1 VNFCTLYLYFS
12 YINNIMAQPSK
23 GRNTNNTTASKA
35 VKQPTFPELSQTFKY
50 FPYLTHKMAM
60 IIVGIVGFTFYITSI
75 NGEYA
80 LDDGI
85 IIHQNDHVLKGFR
98 GVPDILT
105 KDAYESF
112 YRRMCATDQLAGG
125 RYRPLSV
132 VSFAVEQQFIQPYRT
147 GLYMKVEDSN
157 HDGILNKDKVS
168 YTTPCGRPE
177 TNYEYNDFV
186 DLNNNGLPEG
196 NECYPCW
203 DRNQNFKNE
212 WDEDLNVDGVFNEV
226 DCQVYGANV
235 RHFNNIWT
243 FALGCVF
250 LYLVFSKYFFRT
262 NQDLAFLAALLF
274 TMHPIHSEA
283 IANVK
288 SRDEIFSLIFVSLT
302 FLYAFQYLELKRT
315 KDLFWASVMFLLAL
329 LSKEYA
335 IMLLVLVPLAV
346 YTFTENDIDLKE
358 YFTSKLGYK
367 ILIVLMVGLPVLI
380 LHKTV
385 INELDFSKTLKRI
398 ISFGILVV
406 GSYMA
411 LKKENSGP
419 RMARLKKF
427 VLTTDLKNIMIIAIA
442 FITCATVM
450 LLLKRNFDM
459 TARPDAKPIRS
470 FWFFPFLYLGVTAL
484 FFSKTFRTNK
494 FINLMSW
501 FGFIM
506 LFYLGMRLVAV
517 KLKPGVPDTEI
528 LNNPYLLAN
537 GEERFCTKV
546 FVLSKYLWLQVFP
559 HPLSS
564 DYSYNTIEYRHFTS
578 WDFIVSFIIHIGM
591 VIGAVYYT
599 IKKHVLG
606 FALMT
611 YIFFALLIGNV
622 LMDIGATM
630 GERLIF
636 HSSLGFS
643 IASAWLLLKGFDKLS
658 NVTINV
664 RKAALALIV
673 LVVGFLYGCKTWERN
688 WDWKNDVTLFLKDV
702 KTMPNS
708 VLVLGNA
715 GARWV
720 DLADTKEVTGVN
732 VVGQDSTRY
741 NDYNGTLKITDEEVK
756 QGGYANRREA
766 ALYKGINFLKHA
778 IELHPRYVNGYLN
791 LGLAHFK
798 LKKDFE
804 ALYYWKLAERL
815 YPNNPYLRN
824 YYAVYYNDLKNR
836 GAMAFS
842 RGRMDS
848 AAIHYRKATI
858 LDPNNAEGWYNLGG
872 AYFNSQRY
880 VLAKQAWERALQINP
895 NYQEVKKVMPMLTP
909 QMLGQAP
916 QNLVP
921 QPVNKN

>member
-1 VNFCTLYLYFS
+1 
-12 YINNIMAQPSK
+12 MAQPSK
-23 GRNTNNTTASKA
+23 GT
-35 VKQPTFPELSQTFKY
+35 KQPTFPELTQKFKY
-50 FPYLTHKMAM
+50 FPFLTHKMAM

-85 IIHQNDHVLKGFR
+85 IIHQNDHVIKGFR
-98 GVPDILT
+98 GIGDILT

-132 VSFAVEQQFIQPYRT
+132 VSFAIEQQFIHPYRT

-157 HDGILNKDKVS
+157 KNGILDKDKVT
-168 YTTPCGRPE
+168 YITPCGRQE
-177 TNYEYNDFV
+177 TNYEFNEFV

-203 DRNQNFKNE
+203 DLNQNFKNDF
-212 WDEDLNVDGVFNEV
+212 DEDLNVDGVFNEV
-226 DCQVYGANV
+226 DCQVYGARV

-243 FALGCVF
+243 YALGCVF
-250 LYLVFSKYFFRT
+250 LYLVFAKYFFRN

-302 FLYAFQYLELKRT
+302 FLYSFQYLETKKT
-315 KDLFWASVMFLLAL
+315 KDLVWASIMFLLAL
-329 LSKEYA
+329 LAKEYA
-335 IMLLVLVPLAV
+335 VMLMIMIPLAV
-346 YTFTENDIDLKE
+346 YTFTENNVQE
-358 YFTSKLGYK
+358 YFNTKLALK
-367 ILIVLMVGLPVLI
+367 ILGVTLVAVPVLV
-380 LHKTV
+380 LHKTLIHQVGDSKTIQRLISLAILVGGSYLV
-385 INELDFSKTLKRI
+385 INYLSTTE
-398 ISFGILVV
+398 
-406 GSYMA
+406 
-411 LKKENSGP
+411 
-419 RMARLKKF
+419 RMAKLRKF
-427 VLTTDLKNIMIIAIA
+427 VVDKDIKNILIIAVA
-442 FITCATVM
+442 FIVCATCM
-450 LLLKRNFDM
+450 LMMKRHYDM
-459 TARPDAKPIRS
+459 TARPDSKPMRS
-470 FWFFPFLYLGVTAL
+470 FWFFPILYFIVMAL

-494 FINLMSW
+494 FINLMCW
-501 FGFIM
+501 LGFVM

-537 GEERFCTKV
+537 EQEQFCTKTY
-546 FVLSKYLWLQVFP
+546 VLSKYLWLQIFP

-564 DYSYNTIEYRHFTS
+564 DYSYNTILYRHWGS
-578 WDFIVSFIIHIGM
+578 WDFILSLIIHIG
-591 VIGAVYYT
+591 ILIAGIYYT
-599 IKKHVLG
+599 VKKHVLG
-606 FALMT
+606 FAIMV
-611 YIFFALLIGNV
+611 YILFALLIGNV

-636 HSSLGFS
+636 HSNIGFC
-643 IASAWLLLKGFDKLS
+643 IAMAWFILKGFDKLANIS
-658 NVTINV
+658 MNVKKVSIAV
-664 RKAALALIV
+664 IIV
-673 LVVGFLYGCKTWERN
+673 IVGFLYGCKTWERN

-702 KTMPNS
+702 THKPHS

-720 DLADTKEVTGVN
+720 DLADTKEVTGIN
-732 VVGQDSTRY
+732 IVGQDSTKF

-766 ALYKGINFLKHA
+766 ALYKGIKFLKHA
-778 IELHPRYVNGYLN
+778 VELHPRYVNGYLN

-804 ALYYWKLAERL
+804 ALYYWKMAERL

-824 YYAVYYNDLKNR
+824 YYIVYYNDLKNR
-836 GAMAFS
+836 GAMAFN

-848 AAIHYRKATI
+848 AAILYRKATI

-872 AYFNSQRY
+872 AYFNTGRY
-880 VLAKQAWERALQINP
+880 MQAKQSWERALMINP
-895 NYQEVKKVMPMLTP
+895 NYQEVKKVLPMITP
-909 QMLGQAP
+909 QMLGQQQP
-916 QNLVP
+916 QVVLP
-921 QPVNKN
+921 SAIKR

>member
-1 VNFCTLYLYFS
+1 
-12 YINNIMAQPSK
+12 MAQPTK
-23 GRNTNNTTASKA
+23 GSSATVKGL
-35 VKQPTFPELSQTFKY
+35 KQPTFPELSTTFKY
-50 FPYLTHKMAM
+50 FPFLTHKMAM
-60 IIVGIVGFTFYITSI
+60 ILVGIVGFTFYITSI

-85 IIHQNDHVLKGFR
+85 IIHQNDHVIKGFR
-98 GVPDILT
+98 GIKDILT

-132 VSFAVEQQFIQPYRT
+132 VSFAIEQQFIHPYRT

-157 HDGILNKDKVS
+157 KNGVLDKEKVN
-168 YTTPCGRPE
+168 YITPCGRPE
-177 TNYEYNDFV
+177 TNYEYNESIDV
-186 DLNNNGLPEG
+186 NNDGIVQA
-196 NECYPCW
+196 NECYTCW
-203 DRNQNFKNE
+203 DQNQNFKNDFE
-212 WDEDLNVDGVFNEV
+212 EDLNVDGVFNEV
-226 DCQVYGANV
+226 DCQVYGAKV

-250 LYLVFSKYFFRT
+250 LFLVFSKCFFRT
-262 NQDLAFLAALLF
+262 NQDLALLSALLF

-302 FLYAFQYLELKRT
+302 FLYSFRYLETRKMKELI
-315 KDLFWASVMFLLAL
+315 WASVMFLLAL

-335 IMLLVLVPLAV
+335 IMLLFLVPMAV
-346 YTFTENDIDLKE
+346 YTFTDNDFDIKT
-358 YFTSKLGYK
+358 FTKTPEFKLTFR
-367 ILIVLMVGLPVLI
+367 IGLVF
-380 LHKTV
+380 V
-385 INELDFSKTLKRI
+385 ICAVAMLYIKR
-398 ISFGILVV
+398 
-406 GSYMA
+406 
-411 LKKENSGP
+411 
-419 RMARLKKF
+419 
-427 VLTTDLKNIMIIAIA
+427 D
-442 FITCATVM
+442 
-450 LLLKRNFDM
+450 FDM
-459 TARPDAKPIRS
+459 HARPDSKPIKS
-470 FWFFPFLYLGVTAL
+470 FWLFPFLYVLVGIFMMGA
-484 FFSKTFRTNK
+484 NK
-494 FINLMSW
+494 KKNFQTLMSW
-501 FGFIM
+501 FYFIM
-506 LFYLGMRLVAV
+506 LFYLAMRLMAV

-537 GEERFCTKV
+537 GEERFATKV
-546 FVLSKYLWLQVFP
+546 YVLMKYIWLQIFP

-578 WDFIVSFIIHIGM
+578 WDFILSMILHLGM
-591 VIGAVYYT
+591 VVAAIYYT
-599 IKKHVLG
+599 LKKHIIG

-636 HSSLGFS
+636 HSSIGFAILS
-643 IASAWLLLKGFDKLS
+643 GYFLLWLFDRFSKVSFGMSRTVL
-658 NVTINV
+658 T
-664 RKAALALIV
+664 ALVLI
-673 LVVGFLYGCKTWERN
+673 VGFLYGCKTWERN

-702 KTMPNS
+702 THKPHS

-720 DLADTKEVTGVN
+720 DLADTKEVTGIN
-732 VVGQDSTRY
+732 VPGQDSTKY

-756 QGGYANRREA
+756 QGGYRNKREA
-766 ALYKGINFLKHA
+766 ALYKGIKFLKHA

-798 LKKDFE
+798 LRKDFE
-804 ALYYWKLAERL
+804 ALYYWKMAERL

-824 YYAVYYNDLKNR
+824 YYMVYYNDLKNR
-836 GAMAFS
+836 GSMAFQ

-848 AAIHYRKATI
+848 AAIHYRAATI
-858 LDPNNAEGWYNLGG
+858 LDPGNAEGWYNLGG
-872 AYFNSQRY
+872 SYFNSGRY
-880 VLAKQAWERALQINP
+880 PQAKACWDRALQINP
-895 NYQEVKKVMPMLTP
+895 NYADVKKVMPMITP

-916 QNLVP
+916 PVNVVP
-921 QPVNKN
+921 QPVKKN

>member
-1 VNFCTLYLYFS
+1 
-12 YINNIMAQPSK
+12 MAQTIKAASQTK
-23 GRNTNNTTASKA
+23 GLKR
-35 VKQPTFPELSQTFKY
+35 PTFPELSQTFRY
-50 FPYLTHKMAM
+50 FPFMTHKIAM
-60 IIVGIVGFTFYITSI
+60 VLVGIVAFVFYITSI

-85 IIHQNDHVLKGFR
+85 IIHQNDHVIKGVA
-98 GVPDILT
+98 GIKDILT

-132 VSFAVEQQFIQPYRT
+132 VSFAIEQQFIHPYRT

-157 HDGILNKDKVS
+157 HNGILDKDKQVT
-168 YTTPCGRPE
+168 YMTPCGRQE

-186 DLNNNGLPEG
+186 DLNNNGVVEA

-203 DRNQNFKNE
+203 DMNQNFKNDF
-212 WDEDLNVDGVFNEV
+212 DEDLNVDGVFNEV
-226 DCQVYGANV
+226 DCQVYGAKV

-250 LYLVFSKYFFRT
+250 LYLVFSRYFFRT
-262 NQDLAFLAALLF
+262 NQDLALLAALIF
-274 TMHPIHSEA
+274 AMHPIHSEA

-302 FLYAFQYLELKRT
+302 FLYAFQYLET
-315 KDLFWASVMFLLAL
+315 KKTMDLVWACVMFFLAL

-335 IMLLVLVPLAV
+335 IMLLILLPLAV
-346 YTFTENDIDLKE
+346 YTFTENDFNLRTFFATKDFRQTI
-358 YFTSKLGYK
+358 Y
-367 ILIVLMVGLPVLI
+367 IGL
-380 LHKTV
+380 TFV
-385 INELDFSKTLKRI
+385 I
-398 ISFGILVV
+398 
-406 GSYMA
+406 
-411 LKKENSGP
+411 
-419 RMARLKKF
+419 
-427 VLTTDLKNIMIIAIA
+427 
-442 FITCATVM
+442 CAVVM
-450 LLLKRNFDM
+450 LYIKRNFDIH
-459 TARPDAKPIRS
+459 ARPDSKPIKS
-470 FWFFPFLYLGVTAL
+470 FWLFPFIFVLVGIFLLGA
-484 FFSKTFRTNK
+484 NK
-494 FINLMSW
+494 KKNFQTIFSW
-501 FGFIM
+501 FYFVM
-506 LFYLGMRLVAV
+506 LFYLAMRLLAV

-537 GEERFCTKV
+537 QEERFCTKV
-546 FVLSKYLWLQVFP
+546 YVLSKYLWLQIFP

-564 DYSYNTIEYRHFTS
+564 DYSYNTIEYRHFGS
-578 WDFIVSFIIHIGM
+578 WDFLLSFAVHIAM
-591 VIGAVYYT
+591 VIGAVYFT
-599 IKKHVLG
+599 IKKHILG

-611 YIFFALLIGNV
+611 YIIFALMIGNV

-636 HSSLGFS
+636 HSSIGFA
-643 IASAWLLLKGFDKLS
+643 IALAWALLKGFDLLATV
-658 NVTINV
+658 NLNMRRV
-664 RKAALALIV
+664 ALGVIV
-673 LVVGFLYGCKTWERN
+673 LTVGILYGCKTWERN

-720 DLADTKEVTGVN
+720 DLADTKEVTGIN
-732 VVGQDSTRY
+732 IPGQDSTKF
-741 NDYNGTLKITDEEVK
+741 NDYNGTLVVTDEEVK
-756 QGGYANRREA
+756 AGGYANKREA

-778 IELHPRYVNGYLN
+778 IDLHPRYVNGYLN

-804 ALYYWKLAERL
+804 ALYYWKQAERL

-824 YYAVYYNDLKNR
+824 YYIVYYNDLKNR
-836 GAMAFS
+836 GTMAFN

-848 AAIHYRKATI
+848 AAIQYRKATI

-872 AYFNSQRY
+872 AYFNSGRY
-880 VLAKQAWERALQINP
+880 IQAKNAWDRALMINP
-895 NYQEVKKVMPMLTP
+895 NYQEVKKVLPMITP
-909 QMLGQAP
+909 AMLGQQP
-916 QNLVP
+916 QVSPLP
-921 QPVNKN
+921 QPVRQ